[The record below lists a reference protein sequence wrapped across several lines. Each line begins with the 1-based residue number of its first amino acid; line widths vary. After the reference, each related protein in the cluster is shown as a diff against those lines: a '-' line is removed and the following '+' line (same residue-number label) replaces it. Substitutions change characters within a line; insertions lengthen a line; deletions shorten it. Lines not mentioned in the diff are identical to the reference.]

1 MKRAWSLICFC
12 VRFWVLHSVESG
24 TRKRL
29 FSVNILLLV
38 EDIKEDNCI
47 VYKLSPK
54 IAMPRSEKEVVP

>member
-1 MKRAWSLICFC
+1 MVAHMFLCTI
-12 VRFWVLHSVESG
+12 WVLHSVESG

-47 VYKLSPK
+47 VYKLSSK
-54 IAMPRSEKEVVP
+54 NNLPRSRST